1 MIPSCESASTATDI
15 EIRHDFAEPGE
26 LSPCSARI
34 KSGET
39 EREPR
44 VIFAA
49 LVEQMSQNQELP
61 SRSVGDLG
69 SSQLVE
75 LAADSVERLLARLP
89 IPQDEA
95 VLGQM
100 STVLNQMST
109 WHDFSGGSVDS
120 SQLGVSAAAVR
131 DATRGPA
138 RTSGDQDTLARA
150 CVRMAADTAT
160 AAAQMETAE
169 TPPARDRLLW
179 RARMAAE
186 RLRMATELL
195 LRPAYALG

>member
-1 MIPSCESASTATDI
+1 MIPSCKSASAATEI

-26 LSPCSARI
+26 LSRCSARI
-34 KSGET
+34 KGGEKQ
-39 EREPR
+39 RESR
-44 VIFAA
+44 VIFTA
-49 LVEQMSQNQELP
+49 LVEQMSQNPESP
-61 SRSVGDLG
+61 SRSVGNLE

-89 IPQDEA
+89 SPQNDA
-95 VLGQM
+95 VLDPM
-100 STVLNQMST
+100 SSVLDQMST
-109 WHDFSGGSVDS
+109 WHEFSSGSVDS
-120 SQLGVSAAAVR
+120 SQLEVSAAAVR

-150 CVRMAADTAT
+150 CIRMAADTAT
-160 AAAQMETAE
+160 AASQMETAE
-169 TPPARDRLLW
+169 TPTARERLLW

-195 LRPAYALG
+195 LRPAYALS